1 MYDVFIN
8 NAFINSATS
17 ASPDPHPFYLT
28 LTQNTSPN
36 PFYPIPFFRNFF
48 AHRDQHEKTH
58 RNQLPLQ
65 ETVLV
70 LKQKIFRTRKELE
83 AEFDLQIQRIEKE
96 LRIQNAAQI
105 QANHQVVVFLL
116 TSTSQ
121 IV

>member
-1 MYDVFIN
+1 M
-8 NAFINSATS
+8 
-17 ASPDPHPFYLT
+17 
-28 LTQNTSPN
+28 
-36 PFYPIPFFRNFF
+36 
-48 AHRDQHEKTH
+48 
-58 RNQLPLQ
+58 PLQ

-116 TSTSQ
+116 TSTNQ